1 MGKPI
6 CPFLTPQYPDIMQN
20 IQSYIVE
27 NESRFLEE
35 LFSLIR
41 IPSIS
46 AHLER
51 KPDIERC
58 AVRWKELLLE
68 AGADKAEII
77 PSEGNP
83 FVYAEKHVSDTAP
96 TVLIYA
102 HYDVMPAEPLDLWH
116 SEPFE
121 PEVRDGHI
129 WARGADDDKGQ
140 SFIQVKAFEYL
151 VRHNL
156 LTHNVK
162 FIFEGEE
169 EIGSPSLT
177 GFLKAHRELLKSDV
191 ILVSDTS
198 MLAPELPSLTTGLR
212 GLAYWEIE
220 VTGPNRDLHSGHF
233 GGAVANPALVLC
245 EMLAKMI
252 DERGRI
258 TIPGFYDDVEELSA
272 EERKMIASIPFDVE
286 AYKRSIDVD
295 EVRGEEGYSTIERN
309 SCRPSFDICGIWS
322 GYQGEGAKTVLPSKA
337 YAKVSCRLVPHQQH
351 EKIQQLFIDYFQSLA
366 PKSVRVKITPLHG
379 GEGYVC
385 PISLP
390 AYQAAERGFEEAFG
404 KRPLAVRRGGSIP
417 IISDFEKVLGVKT
430 VLMGFGLES
439 NAIHSPNENFSL
451 DIFRKGIAA
460 VVGFH
465 LNYKG

>member
-1 MGKPI
+1 M
-6 CPFLTPQYPDIMQN
+6 QDIQN
-20 IQSYIVE
+20 YIAE
-27 NESRFLEE
+27 NEPRFLEE

-46 AHLER
+46 AHPER

-58 AVRWKELLLE
+58 AERWKELLLE
-68 AGADKAEII
+68 AGADTVEVM
-77 PSEGNP
+77 PSDGNP
-83 FVYAEKHVSDTAP
+83 LVYGEKHVSDDAP
-96 TVLIYA
+96 TVLVYA
-102 HYDVMPAEPLDLWH
+102 HYDVMPAEPLEMWH
-116 SEPFE
+116 SKPFE
-121 PEVRDGHI
+121 PEVREDRI

-156 LTHNVK
+156 LRHNVK

-169 EIGSPSLT
+169 EIGSPSLAA
-177 GFLKAHRELLKSDV
+177 FLERHRDLLKCDV

-198 MLAPELPSLTTGLR
+198 MLAPDLPSLTTGLR

-245 EMLAKMI
+245 EMLAKI
-252 DERGRI
+252 VDERGRI
-258 TIPGFYDDVEELSA
+258 TIPHFYDDVEELSA
-272 EERKMIASIPFDVE
+272 EERAMIASIPFDEE

-295 EVRGEEGYSTIERN
+295 AVRGEEGYSTIERN
-309 SCRPSFDICGIWS
+309 ACRPSFDICGIWS
-322 GYQGEGAKTVLPSKA
+322 GYQGEGSKTVLPSKA

-351 EKIQQLFIDYFQSLA
+351 EKIQQLFTDYITKMA
-366 PKSVRVKITPLHG
+366 PNCVRVKVTPMHG

-385 PISLP
+385 PITLP
-390 AYQAAERGFEEAFG
+390 AYKAAEEGFTQAFG

-417 IISDFEKVLGVKT
+417 IISDFERVLGVKT
-430 VLMGFGLES
+430 VLMGFGLER

-465 LNYKG
+465 LNYQG